1 MLQVIPTDKFQYL
14 CAFVLLMEGNGG
26 CVVCYSK
33 SPYLSVL
40 VQLKKHWGGGW
51 RMCPLLQDIPVCLGP
66 AVESLKLWSCVWR
79 YQSVASL
86 TFARLSVLC
95 KEIWCWI
102 FCVWILIGRWL
113 HRPAFTSCFYTP
125 SDIDSGTCW
134 CYRGQSRC
142 YCNTVSSILGSFFL
156 SKWLSS
162 GRSEIKITYCLMR
175 KWMSRE

>member
-1 MLQVIPTDKFQYL
+1 MPSCFWWRGMEVVS
-14 CAFVLLMEGNGG
+14 FVTG
-26 CVVCYSK
+26 K

-51 RMCPLLQDIPVCLGP
+51 RMCPLLQVTLHTCLSWSSCRITE
-66 AVESLKLWSCVWR
+66 AVKLCLEISICGKLNICQV
-79 YQSVASL
+79 
-86 TFARLSVLC
+86 VLC

-142 YCNTVSSILGSFFL
+142 YCNTVSTILGFSFL

-162 GRSEIKITYCLMR
+162 GRSEIKITYCLMI